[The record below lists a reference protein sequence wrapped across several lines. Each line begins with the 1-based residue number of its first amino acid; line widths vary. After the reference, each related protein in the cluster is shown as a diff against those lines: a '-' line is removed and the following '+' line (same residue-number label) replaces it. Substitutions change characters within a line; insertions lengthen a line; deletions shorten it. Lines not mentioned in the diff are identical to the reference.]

1 MRAQTKLMS
10 RTEQLRP
17 AAHGTWA
24 WAIGP
29 RARELGGEPNP
40 PLWSGAQR
48 SASLD
53 LLLGILGQCSI
64 HGEGSA
70 RGHGYLCAERGGSAF
85 GRREVSAGRLS
96 SGGCPGCPGP
106 RPASAYQLLGA
117 ALASQ
122 GGASLR
128 SQWEGRAVIEPK
140 GYHVMSG
147 RRAEWVT
154 SGARLLRGEG
164 HEDVPLLV
172 PEREEERLPAGGQ
185 PELDDTWL
193 G

>member
-40 PLWSGAQR
+40 SLWPGAQR

-106 RPASAYQLLGA
+106 RPASANQLAGGRAYQPRRGLSPQPVGGSGCDRAQGISCHVWETCRVGDKRGA
-117 ALASQ
+117 PPQ
-122 GGASLR
+122 GGRARRCPSSRPRAS
-128 SQWEGRAVIEPK
+128 GRATSSRWPA
-140 GYHVMSG
+140 
-147 RRAEWVT
+147 RA
-154 SGARLLRGEG
+154 
-164 HEDVPLLV
+164 
-172 PEREEERLPAGGQ
+172 
-185 PELDDTWL
+185 
-193 G
+193 

>member
-40 PLWSGAQR
+40 SLWPGAQR

-96 SGGCPGCPGP
+96 SGGCPGCPEL
-106 RPASAYQLLGA
+106 RPASANQLAGGR
-117 ALASQ
+117 ASGQ
-122 GGASLR
+122 AGASLR
-128 SQWEGRAVIEPK
+128 SQWEGRSVIELK
-140 GYHVMSG
+140 GHHVWETCRVGDKRGAPPQGGRARRCPSSRPRAS
-147 RRAEWVT
+147 RRAT
-154 SGARLLRGEG
+154 SSRWPAR
-164 HEDVPLLV
+164 
-172 PEREEERLPAGGQ
+172 A
-185 PELDDTWL
+185 
-193 G
+193 